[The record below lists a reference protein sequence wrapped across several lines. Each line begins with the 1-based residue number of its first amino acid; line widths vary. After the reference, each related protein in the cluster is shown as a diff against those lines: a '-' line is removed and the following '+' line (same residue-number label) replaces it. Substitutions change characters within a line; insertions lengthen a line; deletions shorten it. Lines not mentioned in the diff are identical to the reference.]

1 MKWSFTIG
9 RLAGIAI
16 RVHGTFF
23 LLLAAIALLYWQ
35 QQNSLHAV
43 VSGVLFVLALFACVV
58 LHELGHAL
66 AARRYG
72 IGTRDITLL
81 PIGGVAT
88 LESTPTRPAQ
98 EIVVALAGPAVNL
111 LIALLLWLLLAVS
124 ASGAGTVAFDADIET
139 AVTGDSGFVE
149 RLLLLNLVLALF
161 NLLPA
166 FPMDGGRV
174 LRAVLV
180 FFMPRV
186 RATRVAA
193 TVGQTLA
200 LLLGVLGLTG
210 NPLLIFIALFV
221 WIGAAGEAGYEQ
233 MRSSF
238 SRIPLRR
245 AMLTE
250 FDTVNE
256 FDSLLTAIDLTLR
269 GSQKDFPVLRGA
281 RVVAVLTQEDL
292 LRGLREQGEDASV
305 RDYMIASVIEIDV
318 GESLQRLFER
328 MRESGSRL
336 VAVTEDGALVGIVN
350 YDNLTELIALDSAT
364 RRD

>member
-1 MKWSFTIG
+1 M
-9 RLAGIAI
+9 
-16 RVHGTFF
+16 
-23 LLLAAIALLYWQ
+23 LLLPWLLLW
-35 QQNSLHAV
+35 
-43 VSGVLFVLALFACVV
+43 
-58 LHELGHAL
+58 
-66 AARRYG
+66 
-72 IGTRDITLL
+72 LL
-81 PIGGVAT
+81 
-88 LESTPTRPAQ
+88 R
-98 EIVVALAGPAVNL
+98 L
-111 LIALLLWLLLAVS
+111 LWLLLWLLLTAT
-124 ASGAGTVAFDADIET
+124 AAGTGTVILEADLDS
-139 AVTGDSGFVE
+139 AVTAETGFME

-174 LRAVLV
+174 LRAALV
-180 FFMPRV
+180 FFMPRA
-186 RATRVAA
+186 RATRIAA
-193 TVGQTLA
+193 TVGQTFA
-200 LLLGVLGLTG
+200 LLLGILGLTG

-256 FDSLLTAIDLTLR
+256 FDTLLTAIDLTLR

-281 RVVAVLTQEDL
+281 RVVAVLTQDDL
-292 LRGLREQGEDASV
+292 LRGLREQGEDAAI
-305 RDYMIASVIEIDV
+305 RDYMNNSVIELDI
-318 GESLQRLFER
+318 GESLQQLFEQ

-336 VAVTEDGALVGIVN
+336 VAVTENGALVGIVN